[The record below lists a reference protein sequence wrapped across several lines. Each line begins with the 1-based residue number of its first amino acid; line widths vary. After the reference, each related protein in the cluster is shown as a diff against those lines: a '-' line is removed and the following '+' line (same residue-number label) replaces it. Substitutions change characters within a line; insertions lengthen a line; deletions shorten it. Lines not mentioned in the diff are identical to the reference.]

1 MKTKKL
7 VFITVATIVILIS
20 GINTIINSKDDPDIS
35 INRKIKYNI
44 NDLTAISS
52 KQMNA
57 NNISTWYRNNGN
69 YNRNPTTLNSG
80 FEYPKGSSKF
90 ARYSSGLWI
99 GAVVGNETIVC
110 VAEYDYEYRP
120 GFIDNDG
127 NPQGINDPYYRIYV
141 LNKGDSASADYINW
155 PLNQGAY
162 LNERGKPNLIGNQT
176 MFYSYT
182 DGYPEYHQ
190 NYAGETDPLK
200 AVILQ
205 TNWCYNQNYS
215 FLNDVIFTEYRIIN
229 RGNLPWTKCY
239 FAQWTDDDL
248 GQATDDAVGCDT
260 ILDMAFTYNFDNN
273 DGIYGLNPPATG
285 FVIINGGFAQSPGD
299 TVKYYSPP
307 GSKNLIIKP
316 NYRKL
321 GIHSFTFYTGGL
333 SGASDPSNY
342 IETYYNLQGIRSNGT
357 YWTDPITTQYT
368 VFPFYGDPE
377 SGTGWIMPSGDDR
390 RFMMCSGPVK
400 INPNDTQIVVIA
412 QIMTRGS
419 SNKNSVTKLK
429 SFGKYAKNFYD
440 NNFNITVSSPLP
452 VTSSYAPGN
461 GKIYLSWNDSC
472 ERVSLQNKFS
482 GGIYKFQ
489 GYNIFRIIPN
499 TFNPTSSDTVLI
511 KTFDITDGIKN
522 IQDSVYLNE
531 YQGIVYG
538 IVQRGSD
545 NGISRYIVLDKDT
558 ASGNSYLNG
567 SEYKFAVSAYYYDPS
582 GSLYTLPKVY
592 SSPKHSNIIK
602 VIPQNAASGTQ
613 VNYSFGDTIITNQ
626 KDLAAMP
633 LIIDPLKLT
642 NAIYT
647 STFGSHDSVTVWT
660 LTKTVNGISSVIF
673 QNEKNFYKQD
683 SAVTY
688 DGMLLVHQLVK
699 DSGIV
704 RDPLTENTYYS
715 YINGES
721 EFIRY
726 RFPSS
731 QRAWDYDPP
740 DNLWL
745 QGPDT
750 TAVKTAKTITNRQ
763 FESRS
768 IGMSFPTIGTFR
780 NSKSKIF
787 ANKNIFTP
795 FPGQNAILTGG
806 PLRKI
811 EIVFGRSSKSYRF
824 IPADANFSTTPCT
837 GVVNIPFSVYA
848 VDELDSSGG
857 SPRQLNT
864 GFLDTDSNGVWDP
877 DTSALGNYHFTYIFA
892 SNYDSVPNAF
902 YLSKNPGSNNPTSG
916 FPSMDI
922 MYAWLPRIK
931 KSPSGVPLTFTNG
944 DKLSVSPYRITRADF
959 VPGYP
964 IKYNWSV
971 EGTTT
976 GNTQIASAEVNN
988 IKAFPNP
995 YFASSELEYD
1005 SGGEKFIYFSHLPSV
1020 CTISIYTLN
1029 GSPVRIIN
1037 RNNTDPENSLE
1048 KWDLQNSGGKYV
1060 ASGMYI
1066 VFVDCKGAGTKT
1078 LKIAVFTAK

>member
-1 MKTKKL
+1 MMNTKKIFLINISL
-7 VFITVATIVILIS
+7 VWFLFS
-20 GINTIINSKDDPDIS
+20 GIFTSGTAEDDPGKLS
-35 INRKIKYNI
+35 ERKNKSSLPFAY
-44 NDLTAISS
+44 TISS
-52 KQMNA
+52 KQMNS
-57 NNISTWYRNNGN
+57 NNISTWYSNNGS
-69 YNRNPTTLNSG
+69 YNRDPSTGNSG
-80 FEYPKGSSKF
+80 FEWPKGSYKF
-90 ARYSSGLWI
+90 ARYTSGMWI
-99 GAVVGNETIVC
+99 GAIVGKDTLVC
-110 VAEYDYEYRP
+110 VATYDYEYRP
-120 GFIDNDG
+120 GFIDNEG
-127 NPQGINDPYYRIYV
+127 NPQGSSDPSYRVYVIN
-141 LNKGDSASADYINW
+141 KSDSSSEDYQNW
-155 PLNQGAY
+155 PGNQGAY
-162 LNERGKPNLIGNQT
+162 LNERGKPNLTGDQT

-182 DGYPEYHQ
+182 DGYPDSHM
-190 NYAGETDPLK
+190 NIAGSTAPLK

-205 TNWCYNQNYS
+205 TNWCFKQANS
-215 FLNDVIFTEYRIIN
+215 LLNDVIFTEYRIIN
-229 RGNLPWTKCY
+229 RGNAPWTKCY
-239 FAQWTDDDL
+239 ITQWTDDDL
-248 GQATDDAVGCDT
+248 GQATDDAEGCDSVLNLGY
-260 ILDMAFTYNFDNN
+260 IYNIDNE
-273 DGIYGLNPPATG
+273 DGVYGLNPPAVG
-285 FVIINGGFAQSPGD
+285 FLLLNGGTSESTGD
-299 TVKYYSPP
+299 TAKYFSPP
-307 GSKNLIIKP
+307 GSRNLIVKP
-316 NYRKL
+316 NRKIL
-321 GIHSFTFYTGGL
+321 QTSSISNLYKSSQTFGEPVTYQ
-333 SGASDPSNY
+333 
-342 IETYYNLQGIRSNGT
+342 ETYRCLEGKAISNV
-357 YWTDPITTQYT
+357 YWINPITGNITRY
-368 VFPFYGDPE
+368 PFSGDPE
-377 SGTGWIMPSGDDR
+377 SGTGWLMHSGDDR
-390 RFMMCSGPVK
+390 RFIITSGPLTV
-400 INPNDTQIVVIA
+400 NPNDTQTVVIA
-412 QIMTRGS
+412 QLIAKGS
-419 SNKNSVTKLK
+419 SNLNSVSRLK
-429 SFGKYAKNFYD
+429 GMAKSVKNLFD
-440 NNFNITVSSPLP
+440 NNFDISVSSPLP
-452 VTSSYAPGN
+452 LTSSYAPGN

-489 GYNIFRIIPN
+489 GYNIYRIIPN
-499 TFNPTSSDTVLI
+499 KFSQSSSDTILI
-511 KTFDITDGIKN
+511 KSFDVIDGITDIY
-522 IQDSVYLNE
+522 DSLYLKDYE
-531 YQGIVYG
+531 GIVYG

-545 NGISRYIVLDKDT
+545 NGRSRYIVLDKDT
-558 ASGNSYLNG
+558 ASGNSFLNG
-567 SEYKFAVSAYYYDPS
+567 SEYKFAVSAYYYDSS
-582 GSLYTLPKVY
+582 GSIYTLPKVY
-592 SSPKHSNIIK
+592 ESPRYKNIIR
-602 VIPQNAASGTQ
+602 VIPQNLSSGTQ
-613 VNYSFGDTIITNQ
+613 TFYSAGDTVKTNQ
-626 KDLAAMP
+626 KDIGVLP
-633 LIIDPLKLT
+633 IIADPLKLT
-642 NAIYT
+642 NAFYT
-647 STFGSHDSVTVWT
+647 STFGNYESVTVWT
-660 LTKTVNGISSVIF
+660 LTKTVNGVTSVIF
-673 QNEKNFYKQD
+673 QNQKNFYGQD
-683 SAVTY
+683 SALIY
-688 DGMLLVHQLVK
+688 DGLLLTHQFVR

-704 RDPLTENTYYS
+704 RDLSTPAYYS
-715 YINGES
+715 GFEGDV
-721 EFIRY
+721 Y
-726 RFPSS
+726 RKYQSS
-731 QRAWDYDPP
+731 QSAWNYDPP

-750 TAVKTAKTITNRQ
+750 TAVKTAKVITNRQ
-763 FESRS
+763 FDSRS

-780 NSKSKIF
+780 NSKSTVL
-787 ANKNIFTP
+787 ANAKFFTNS
-795 FPGQNAILTGG
+795 PGLNPILKGG

-864 GFLDTDSNGVWDP
+864 GFLDKDSNGVWDP

-892 SNYDSVPNAF
+892 SNYDSVSNAF

-922 MYAWLPRIK
+922 MYAWLPRVK